1 MVTLHTKTHVLHGDW
16 RRRRGTKTDAH
27 LYAGGT
33 ARRPM
38 CGKVIER
45 HATVA
50 VQSGRPCTECLV
62 QAITKRETVR

>member
-1 MVTLHTKTHVLHGDW
+1 MNTPSGTKLIGDW

-33 ARRPM
+33 ARRPK

-45 HATVA
+45 HATEA
-50 VQSGRPCTECLV
+50 VRVGTPCYDCLASAAAGR
-62 QAITKRETVR
+62 